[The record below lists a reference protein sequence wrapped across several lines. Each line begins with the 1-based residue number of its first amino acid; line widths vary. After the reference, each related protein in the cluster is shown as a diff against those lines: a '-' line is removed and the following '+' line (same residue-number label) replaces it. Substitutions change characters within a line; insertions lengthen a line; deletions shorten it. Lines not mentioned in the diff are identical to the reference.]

1 MADWKKYFAGK
12 RVWVTGASSGIGEA
26 LVNALGEA
34 GVSTLASARRVDR
47 LEALAANHESVSILP
62 LDLEN
67 RADIQE
73 VVARAWDQLS
83 GIDVLI
89 NNAGITQRARF
100 VESDPAALE
109 RVVDVNLLG
118 TMRLTHAVTAR
129 MNHQGSGHLVVI
141 TSVVAKIP
149 TPQRTAYAAAKRGLH
164 GLFDA
169 MRGELEPRGIS
180 ITIAAP
186 GFVKTEVSQ
195 HAVTETGEEHGML
208 DPNQASGHTAD
219 ACALDI
225 LKGVAKR
232 KREFFVSMAPK
243 IWFALFLRTVAP
255 GMLWR
260 ILARAEVT

>member
-1 MADWKKYFAGK
+1 MADWSRYFAGK
-12 RVWVTGASSGIGEA
+12 RVWVTGASSGIGAA
-26 LVNALGEA
+26 LVNELGAA

-47 LEALAANHESVSILP
+47 LEALAASHESVSILP
-62 LDLEN
+62 LDL
-67 RADIQE
+67 ADRPAVQE
-73 VVARAWDQLS
+73 TVARAWDQLG

-89 NNAGITQRARF
+89 NNAGITQRAGF

-109 RVVDVNLLG
+109 RVIDVNLMG
-118 TMRLTHAVTAR
+118 TMRLTHAVAAR

-141 TSVVAKIP
+141 SSIVASIP

-169 MRGELEPRGIS
+169 MRGELEPRGIA

-195 HAVTETGEEHGML
+195 HAVTETGAEHGVL
-208 DPNQASGHTAD
+208 DPNQATGHSAQE
-219 ACALDI
+219 CARDI
-225 LKGVAKR
+225 LVGVAR
-232 KREFFVSMAPK
+232 RRREFFVSMAPK
-243 IWFALFLRTVAP
+243 LWLALALRAVVP
-255 GMLWR
+255 GLLWR